1 MDDVSDSTLLPA
13 SPVLHLDGFDGP
25 MDLLLDLAE
34 RQRIDFGRISILGL
48 AEQFSDAMEGCAA
61 QVPLERRAD
70 WLVLATRLVLL
81 RSRLLFP
88 PSPDAAAAAEAEAA
102 AEIQRLD
109 ERIAMRAAGAWLGR
123 RPLLGIEVFTRPVTA
138 PPREGGY
145 VALMEACLVVLQGQ
159 GARHAAEP
167 VYVRTIPDL
176 WRVPDAM
183 THLAAWLAQHPEGGA
198 LTDVVPLIP
207 PGDPNNVERRR
218 TALAST
224 VLAALEL
231 ARCTEIG
238 LAQEDSFGPI
248 RVFADDPV
256 SARMRRQG
264 AR

>member
-1 MDDVSDSTLLPA
+1 MDDRADSAPLPA

-48 AEQFSDAMEGCAA
+48 AEQFSDAMERFAD

-88 PSPDAAAAAEAEAA
+88 PSPQAAAEAEAEAA

-109 ERIAMRAAGAWLGR
+109 ERIAMRAGGAWLGR
-123 RPLLGIEVFTRPVTA
+123 RPLLGMEVFTRVHTA

-159 GARHAAEP
+159 AARQAAEP
-167 VYVRTIPDL
+167 VYTRTIPDL

-183 THLAAWLAQHPEGGA
+183 THLSAWLARHPEGGE
-198 LTDVVPLIP
+198 LTDFLPSLAP
-207 PGDPNNVERRR
+207 DDPHHGTRRR

-231 ARCTEIG
+231 ARCAEIG
-238 LAQEDSFGPI
+238 LAQQESFGPI
-248 RVFADDPV
+248 HVFADD
-256 SARMRRQG
+256 AIR
-264 AR
+264 